1 MDNLKSKK
9 INFCRNKFSTGFL
22 LSKYL
27 PKVILPVMLNLND
40 MKKNY
45 FYSLIIL
52 STILVSCNKQQVP
65 GVSPYSPDKE
75 LFELKFL
82 KANNPIL
89 DKDYIA
95 SINGLEVNL
104 EIPKG
109 INITKLIPTFKIS
122 DNASI
127 KIGQIVIE
135 SGKTEVDFSSN
146 PKVNV
151 IAQNETIN
159 NYFTNVVLVG
169 LIANLNINNT
179 SSYNT
184 YQNNSLYIDVS
195 IAIPT
200 TSLDEAYQTDSYPA
214 RAFADFDKDGD
225 IDIVAVAQNY
235 KANASLPVEFYKNN
249 VFQFVKDQSVFTGEI
264 PKMIG
269 GRKAIVADLDGNG
282 WLDVVIAGIGWDRS
296 PYSGESMVVLLNFNG
311 KFTSKDIA
319 VGSGYYG
326 SVTAGDV
333 DNDGDVDLFV
343 TDTKTI
349 SRFLIND
356 GKANFKADFS
366 LFPNTLFG
374 KGFYSSELYDVN
386 KDGFLDLMIGGH
398 DYNEANTTI
407 FLGNASGNYTLSK
420 SIIIPKISGYGV
432 ILDFDF
438 FDYDNDGKIDIL
450 INRTSGGLASTG
462 YYRGY
467 YLQLMKNN
475 GSTFTDIT
483 STNLK
488 SYSDLDSKWLNW
500 VKIRDV
506 DGDGDMDITSEDKL
520 YGLKWINSGGVF
532 NK

>member
-1 MDNLKSKK
+1 
-9 INFCRNKFSTGFL
+9 
-22 LSKYL
+22 
-27 PKVILPVMLNLND
+27 
-40 MKKNY
+40 MKKNFLY
-45 FYSLIIL
+45 LLIIL
-52 STILVSCNKQQVP
+52 SIILVSCSNQQLP
-65 GVSPYSPDKE
+65 GVSPYSPEKE
-75 LFELKFL
+75 LFELEVL
-82 KANNPIL
+82 KANNPNL
-89 DKDYIA
+89 DKDYKA

-122 DNASI
+122 DKATL
-127 KIGQIVIE
+127 KIDNKAIE
-135 SGKTEVDFSSN
+135 SGKTEVDFSTN

-151 IAQNETIN
+151 IAQNETIS
-159 NYFTNVVLVG
+159 NYFTNVLLVG

-184 YQNNSLYIDVS
+184 YHNNSLYIDIS
-195 IAIPT
+195 TAIPI
-200 TSLDEAYQTDSYPA
+200 TSLNEAYQTDSYPA

-235 KANASLPVEFYKNN
+235 KANASLPVEYFKNN

-296 PYSGESMVVLLNFNG
+296 PFSGEAMVVLLNFNG

-319 VGSGYYG
+319 AGSGYYG

-333 DNDGDVDLFV
+333 DNDGDVDLFI

-356 GKANFKADFS
+356 GKANFKVDFS

-374 KGFYSSELYDVN
+374 KAFYSSELFDVN

-407 FLGNASGNYTLSK
+407 FLGNAGGNYTLTNL
-420 SIIIPKISGYGV
+420 IIIPKISGHGV

-438 FDYDNDGKIDIL
+438 FDFDNDGKMDIL
-450 INRTSGGLASTG
+450 VNRTSGGLASTG
-462 YYRGY
+462 YYKGY

-475 GSTFTDIT
+475 GSTFTDVT

-488 SYSDLDSKWLNW
+488 SNDDLNSKWLNW